1 MHDATLNEYS
11 FVGVSKNFGF
21 IKHVAIAMTL
31 GVGLGMV
38 WKVGEKL
45 EKLLPN
51 PTCKHVFVCSKQ
63 SWHWNEKR
71 YIAQYYADLAK
82 KETREANER
91 QAELQAKF
99 KALEEELLS

>member
-1 MHDATLNEYS
+1 MSNQPAVGSTKAIYAAPAYIE
-11 FVGVSKNFGF
+11 FGAGVSKNFGF

-38 WKVGEKL
+38 WK
-45 EKLLPN
+45 
-51 PTCKHVFVCSKQ
+51 